1 MNPIGQF
8 IPGHSFLHHL
18 DPRTKIFF
26 VFVVMILIFTSNHYL
41 SYTWILLFI
50 LIGIW
55 TANVSLL
62 YTLKI
67 SKQIWMIILLTA
79 FLHLWLTQG
88 GEVILQFSIITIYE
102 EGLKKA
108 VFVSFRF
115 VLLVLTASLL
125 TFTTSTIDL
134 IDGIEAILKPFTRFG
149 FPAHEFALMMS
160 ITLRFI
166 PLLWEEMEKVK
177 KAQLARGS
185 KLDQGW
191 IWERLKYLIPLF
203 VPLFLSI
210 LRRSDELA
218 QAMESRCYR
227 GDQNR
232 TKFRQLSFSHADGMA
247 LGVMLILILGFLGIQ
262 RVGSI

>member
-1 MNPIGQF
+1 MGQF
-8 IPGHSFLHHL
+8 IPGHSFLHQM

-26 VFVVMILIFTSNHYL
+26 VFIVMILIFTSNHYI
-41 SYTWILLFI
+41 SYAWILLFV

-55 TANVSLL
+55 TAKVSLL

-67 SKQIWMIILLTA
+67 SKQIWLIIFLTS
-79 FLHLWLTQG
+79 FLHLWFTQD
-88 GEVILQFSIITIYE
+88 GEVIFHFYFITIHE
-102 EGLKKA
+102 EGFKKA

-115 VLLVLTASLL
+115 ILLVLTASLL

-134 IDGIEAILKPFTRFG
+134 IDGIERLFKPLARFG

-166 PLLWEEMEKVK
+166 PLLWEELDKVK
-177 KAQLARGS
+177 KAQLARGAQ
-185 KLDQGW
+185 LDQGW
-191 IWERLKYLIPLF
+191 IWQRFKYLIPLF
-203 VPLFLSI
+203 IPLFLSI
-210 LRRSDELA
+210 FRRSDELA

-227 GDQNR
+227 GNQAR
-232 TKFRQLSFSHADGMA
+232 TKLRQLSFTRIDGFA
-247 LGVMLILILGFLGIQ
+247 LGVMLILVLGFFGIQ